1 MKKPEESPVTGRRSL
16 KPRGENGA
24 VQPDF
29 EPDLLESDNNGRVFP
44 VNPISNG
51 GDGTSDMTQPS
62 SAYSRSP
69 RDYVPF
75 PKSEVVIQSP
85 GRAEDPPD
93 SSILQALI
101 PLAGSLT
108 GIILTVLAANTSNTA
123 IMYVSLPMIVFSV
136 IGGVLRNS
144 QQRKKYEQKISK
156 REQLFHAHLKE
167 TEDTLERLV
176 EEQRKASLVP
186 NPGLAECFRRVESHN
201 SRLWERKPEDP
212 DFLDVRLGTGKAPP
226 TFVVKP
232 PASPEAVQ
240 EPDELFKKALCLAD
254 RYSIIENVAITLPLR
269 KVVTAGLLGSR
280 SYLIET
286 SRSMLIHIATHH
298 APSEVKLVLC
308 LAENEIKAWDWAR
321 WLPHT
326 WRDDHQV
333 RMIAGNDNS
342 TLQILEDLE
351 QVLKRRKND
360 LAVGSDDTAPTPA
373 LVFVFAN
380 PGVWNGEDANIY
392 KPLLD
397 MLLKEGEK
405 LGAYSIFL
413 HEKWVPKD
421 CGAVITVTDQYGS
434 LKVIGPSPE
443 LIEFFPDTIEK
454 SEADRFARKLA
465 GIRTEQGPA
474 GSAELPKS
482 IPLLDLLGVKQVSD
496 LNIAENWEKTK
507 FDKTLSVPL
516 GIGTGGKVVSLDMHE
531 RAQGPHG
538 LLAGASGS
546 GKSELLQ
553 ALITSLSLRYSPEK
567 VAFILIDY
575 KSTTVQPFLELP
587 HQLGIITNLSG
598 NLATRARIGLKAEIA
613 RRELLFK
620 KEGVS
625 EFDNY
630 QNLYFSGL
638 ASEPLPHLFII
649 VDEFAELKGVEPDFI
664 PGLVSISMLGRQFGI
679 HLILA
684 TQKPAGVVNEQIW
697 ANAKARICLR
707 VERTED
713 SQDVLKRPDAY
724 SIRVENIGRGYFQVG
739 NNEIFEQLQV
749 AWASAPYAVAAG
761 QVQIDPAVM
770 VDLDGSLRPLS
781 LSVNTITQVNPPS
794 QMKVIISDIINTAE
808 RKGLQPAKRPWLP
821 PLENVY
827 YLKDHHPPSGGWDG
841 NGWIQTGRWLSP
853 FIGVYDDPE
862 GQTHGD
868 LSLPLGSEG
877 NLCIYGAPGSGKTN
891 LVQTIITS
899 LVLDHS
905 PQELNIYILDF
916 GGRSYKAFEALPHM
930 GAIVLPDETDRVHR
944 LLLYLKQELERRKK
958 IMEPFGGK
966 IADYR
971 QHTKGELADIILF
984 LDNYSAFSN
993 SFNDQVMDLV
1003 RLASEGGNLG
1013 MHLVLTNN
1021 SIGGISMA
1029 LASSISQAIA
1039 LELVD
1044 KSDYI
1049 SVVGRTKENMTP
1061 PRDIPGR
1068 GLIKGSTPLE
1078 FQTALALEKPTELI
1092 NLFNNMKAVYPTDCA
1107 RRVPPIQEVIP
1118 LSAVLTPG
1126 DMLSSSTPDSL
1137 SVPVGL
1143 DLSTPGLDC
1152 FSVDLGKLSHI
1163 WIAGPPSSG
1172 KTTLLQT
1179 WAFALTEL
1187 ISPKNIKLYLVD
1199 MGCSSLAPFSQLP
1212 QSSSYVI
1219 TSNQFDSV
1227 LQELNEQLD
1236 ERAQE
1241 KKNAIQNKLA
1251 GNVTVPETQLPEL
1264 VMLIENLEDF
1274 RRETSE
1280 SSRLLLSN
1288 LMRRKGL
1295 GFHVIATG
1303 ASQDFSTFGHPDNL
1317 GNVFKENITGFLIGY
1332 NNYDDLQYLPLKL
1345 APSDIQKNLPP
1356 GTAFF
1361 VQRGGRYCTVQVA
1374 SCHHEKPDFQEWMDH
1389 VSSKWMN
1396 FKTEPESNSFCQ
1408 P

>member
-1 MKKPEESPVTGRRSL
+1 MKNLVEQEDENPVKRFRKLRLPGEKTESKNSTGSQPQELKGVPEVSSIVE
-16 KPRGENGA
+16 
-24 VQPDF
+24 F
-29 EPDLLESDNNGRVFP
+29 LEA
-44 VNPISNG
+44 G
-51 GDGTSDMTQPS
+51 GTQNHQS
-62 SAYSRSP
+62 SSIFSRSP

-85 GRAEDPPD
+85 GRPEDPPD
-93 SSILQALI
+93 SSIFQALI

-108 GIILTVLAANTSNTA
+108 GIILTVLAANTSNIA

-136 IGGVLRNS
+136 IGGVVRNR

-156 REQLFHAHLKE
+156 REQLFQAHLRE

-176 EEQRKASLVP
+176 AEQRKASLVP
-186 NPGLAECFRRVESHN
+186 NPSLDECFYRVESHN
-201 SRLWERKPEDP
+201 PRLWERKPEDP
-212 DFLDVRLGTGKAPP
+212 DFLDVRLGTGKATP
-226 TFVVKP
+226 TFAVKP
-232 PASPEAVQ
+232 PARPEAIQ
-240 EPDELFKKALCLAD
+240 EPDELYKKALALAE
-254 RYSIIENVAITLPLR
+254 RYSVIERVAITLPLR
-269 KVVTAGLLGSR
+269 KVVTAGLLGSQ
-280 SYLIET
+280 SDLIEAT
-286 SRSMLIHIATHH
+286 RSMLIQIATHH

-326 WRDDHQV
+326 WSDDHQV
-333 RMIAGNDNS
+333 RMIAGNDGS
-342 TLQILEDLE
+342 TLRILEDLE

-360 LAVGSDDTAPTPA
+360 LTIGSDDTAPTPA

-380 PGVWNGEDANIY
+380 PSVWNGEDANRY

-413 HEKWVPKD
+413 HEKRVPKD

-630 QNLYFSGL
+630 QNLYFSGM

-739 NNEIFEQLQV
+739 NNEIFELVQF
-749 AWASAPYAVAAG
+749 AWSTAPYMVADKDIEA
-761 QVQIDPAVM
+761 DPAVL
-770 VDLDGSLRPLS
+770 VDLDGSLHPFSRS
-781 LSVNTITQVNPPS
+781 GNSTIRVTHPP
-794 QMKVIISDIINTAE
+794 QMEVIISDIIETAKINGS
-808 RKGLQPAKRPWLP
+808 RPLKRPWLP
-821 PLENVY
+821 PLDNVLF
-827 YLKDHHPPSGGWDG
+827 LKDHRPSTGGWDG
-841 NGWIQTGRWLSP
+841 KGWTQTGRWLSP
-853 FIGVYDDPE
+853 YIGVYDDPA
-862 GQTHGD
+862 GQVQPD

-905 PQELNIYILDF
+905 PQELNLYILDF

-944 LLLYLKQELERRKK
+944 LLLFLKQELDKRKK
-958 IMEPFGGK
+958 LLEPFGGK

-971 QHTKGELADIILF
+971 QHSKGDLADIILF
-984 LDNYSAFSN
+984 LDNYSAFYN

-1013 MHLVLTNN
+1013 MHLILTNN
-1021 SIGGISMA
+1021 SVGGISMA
-1029 LASSISQAIA
+1029 LASNISQAIA

-1044 KSDYI
+1044 SSDYI
-1049 SVVGRTKENMTP
+1049 NVVGRIDKEMTP
-1061 PRDIPGR
+1061 PRGVPGR
-1068 GLIKGSTPLE
+1068 GLIKALSPLE
-1078 FQTALALEKPTELI
+1078 FQTALVFEKSADLI
-1092 NLFNNMKAVYPTDCA
+1092 DLFNKMKLACPSGFA
-1107 RRVPPIQEVIP
+1107 RPVPPIQDVVP
-1118 LSAVLTPG
+1118 LSTVLSPG
-1126 DMLSSSTPDSL
+1126 DTPFISMPDSL
-1137 SVPVGL
+1137 NVPLGL

-1152 FSVDLGKLSHI
+1152 FSVDLGTVNHV

-1187 ISPKNIKLYLVD
+1187 ISPKNVRLYLVD
-1199 MGCSSLAPFSQLP
+1199 MGCISLAPFSKLP

-1219 TSNQFDSV
+1219 NSNQFDSV

-1241 KKNAIQNKLA
+1241 KKNAIQKKLA
-1251 GNVTVPETQLPEL
+1251 GSVVVPETQMPEL
-1264 VMLIENLEDF
+1264 VMLIENVEDF

-1288 LMRRKGL
+1288 LMRRKGI
-1295 GFHVIATG
+1295 GFHVIASG
-1303 ASQDFSTFGHPDNL
+1303 SSQDFSTYGHPDNL

-1361 VQRGGRYCTVQVA
+1361 VQKGGRYRTVQVA
-1374 SCHHEKPDFQEWMDH
+1374 SCHHGRPDFQEWIDH
-1389 VSSKWMN
+1389 VSSKWTDA
-1396 FKTEPESNSFCQ
+1396 KTQAGTSG
-1408 P
+1408 